1 MLLST
6 FVNYWIEIFAPP
18 FLPVSIRDWCL
29 PLDSRPRD
37 ICGRQCLPCYVP
49 AKTISCNKLVIVWIL
64 ILLLISYME
73 VLQMYHHVINAIV
86 EHDCHPVAGSF
97 RGRPRFFM
105 RGTSSSPSP
114 EVSSRCST
122 SLLPRASSISFF
134 SSVAFGTRIQNS
146 RKIQVQVWSRS

>member
-1 MLLST
+1 M
-6 FVNYWIEIFAPP
+6 
-18 FLPVSIRDWCL
+18 
-29 PLDSRPRD
+29 
-37 ICGRQCLPCYVP
+37 
-49 AKTISCNKLVIVWIL
+49 
-64 ILLLISYME
+64 
-73 VLQMYHHVINAIV
+73 HHHAINAIV

-146 RKIQVQVWSRS
+146 RKIRSGLDHKNGDCGCLLFLMWKGGFFLQRGRAKIKVTLKEVLADLKPGNES